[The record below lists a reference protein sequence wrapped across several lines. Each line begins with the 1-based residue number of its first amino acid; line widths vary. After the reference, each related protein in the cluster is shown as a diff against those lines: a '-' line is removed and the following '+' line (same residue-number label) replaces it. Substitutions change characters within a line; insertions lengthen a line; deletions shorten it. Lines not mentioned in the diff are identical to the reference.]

1 MVDIIVK
8 KRDGKI
14 LTKEEISF
22 FVKGYVNGSIPDYQV
37 SALAMAIV
45 FRGMSKEEIT
55 VLTELMMHSGDIIDL
70 SSIKGVKADK
80 HSTGGVG
87 DKTSLVL
94 GPMVAACGVKVAKM
108 SGRGLGHTGGTLDK
122 MEAIP
127 GMKIAIPE
135 AQFMRQVNEVG
146 LAIVGQTGHL
156 VPADKKLYSL
166 RDVTGTVES
175 IPLIASSVMSKKLA
189 SGSDTI
195 LLDVKFG
202 SGAFMKD
209 LASARELARTM
220 VDIGDGLNRDTRAIL
235 TDMEQPLGLAV
246 GNALEVKEAI
256 ATLHGKGPRD
266 LIELCLEAGSIM
278 LEQAKVV
285 DDLKKGRKL
294 LEKARE
300 SGVKVKAVITVDLA
314 GHPCDMQAFAALKRE
329 FGFFWIQDACH
340 SIGASW
346 EDNLGIRWKV
356 GEWPEV
362 DLTVYSFHPVKHI
375 TTGEGGM
382 ITTHSQEMADKM
394 RLFRTHGITRKPGE
408 FMLTDESHDADG
420 SVNPWYYE
428 MQELGFNY
436 RLTDIQ
442 AALGTSQLKRLAA
455 GIFRRQQIVA
465 AYQIRFAADPFI
477 KFPEVAEGVSHAYHL
492 AVVMIDFDAAG
503 KTRAQVMNFLKQKN
517 IGSQVHYM
525 PVPMMPYYRNDCDL
539 RTVPVAVAYYRQAL
553 SLPCF
558 PQMTDE
564 DIDRVCSA
572 LKEAIR

>member
-1 MVDIIVK
+1 MRMVDIIVK
-8 KRDGKI
+8 KRDGKV

-22 FVKGYVNGSIPDYQV
+22 FVKGYVGGSIPDYQV
-37 SALAMAIV
+37 SALAMAIL
-45 FRGMSKEEIT
+45 FRGMNKEEIT
-55 VLTELMMHSGDIIDL
+55 ILTDLMMHSGDIIDL

-94 GPMVAACGVKVAKM
+94 GPMVAACGVKIAKM

-135 AQFMRQVNEVG
+135 QQFIKQVNEVG

-220 VDIGDGLNRDTRAIL
+220 VDIGDGLGRDTRAIL

-256 ATLHGKGPRD
+256 ATLSGKGPRD
-266 LIELCLEAGSIM
+266 LVELCLEAGAIM

-285 DDLKKGRKL
+285 TDLKKGRKM
-294 LEKARE
+294 LEK
-300 SGVKVKAVITVDLA
+300 VI
-314 GHPCDMQAFAALKRE
+314 
-329 FGFFWIQDACH
+329 
-340 SIGASW
+340 
-346 EDNLGIRWKV
+346 
-356 GEWPEV
+356 
-362 DLTVYSFHPVKHI
+362 
-375 TTGEGGM
+375 
-382 ITTHSQEMADKM
+382 
-394 RLFRTHGITRKPGE
+394 
-408 FMLTDESHDADG
+408 ADG
-420 SVNPWYYE
+420 SALSKLRE
-428 MQELGFNY
+428 MVKAQGGDVSFIDHPDKFPLSRHIIEIRSQKDGYVRRIEALEIGESAMRLGAGRETY
-436 RLTDIQ
+436 DDIIDM
-442 AALGTSQLKRLAA
+442 SA
-455 GIFRRQQIVA
+455 GIVLNKKVGDQVKKGDVLCVVHTNKEDYESILQDIHHSFKLEQEKIEPLPIVHD
-465 AYQIRFAADPFI
+465 YIR
-477 KFPEVAEGVSHAYHL
+477 
-492 AVVMIDFDAAG
+492 
-503 KTRAQVMNFLKQKN
+503 
-517 IGSQVHYM
+517 
-525 PVPMMPYYRNDCDL
+525 
-539 RTVPVAVAYYRQAL
+539 
-553 SLPCF
+553 
-558 PQMTDE
+558 
-564 DIDRVCSA
+564 
-572 LKEAIR
+572 